1 MKNPKKIINK
11 DGFLSKKD
19 LTNILSIVDKQ
30 VKLTTTQYQDNMK
43 AYEEFEKHAD
53 VDCELHKL
61 QEQYDI
67 GYLDGVVYSSEAIKS
82 EIKALYAMDK
92 KQRNRTYIRNK
103 LGNITGAIGSLF
115 NFLKVKK

>member
-1 MKNPKKIINK
+1 MKNPKKIVNK

-19 LTNILSIVDKQ
+19 LTNILSIIDKQ
-30 VKLTTTQYQDNMK
+30 VKLTTNQHSDNIK
-43 AYEEFEKHAD
+43 AYAEFEKQTGQECD
-53 VDCELHKL
+53 LHKL

-103 LGNITGAIGSLF
+103 LGKITSAIGSLF
-115 NFLKVKK
+115 NFVLKRK

>member
-1 MKNPKKIINK
+1 MKNPKKIVNK

-53 VDCELHKL
+53 ADCDLHKL

-67 GYLDGVVYSSEAIKS
+67 GYLDGVVYSAEAIKS

-115 NFLKVKK
+115 NFLKVRK